1 MQKIV
6 AWDTKTV
13 VYIKGLFRWEL
24 FVDFF
29 SFLVF
34 NLGNVLYGTLAEILS
49 ANFAVYTG
57 RPVTKY
63 KYKNTH
69 HLTFFF
75 LITLFLRAKET
86 FKDIMS
92 TVGGMETLLCSP
104 AAIFLVKLRGLNSS
118 AKEGNGERERERE
131 REGINELINFI
142 LRG

>member
-75 LITLFLRAKET
+75 FNHSI
-86 FKDIMS
+86 
-92 TVGGMETLLCSP
+92 
-104 AAIFLVKLRGLNSS
+104 S
-118 AKEGNGERERERE
+118 ASERD
-131 REGINELINFI
+131 L
-142 LRG
+142 